1 MTKKKP
7 RHWHG
12 PSWWDKDQWGC
23 EQSEH
28 REHREHRRPPPTWW
42 NSHRRRGGPWLHSD
56 QGLFF
61 RFALVFGFFVLLGC
75 GILAVLAVGALFFFR
90 EGLPAPTRPWPVIW
104 PVLGLVLVLLIA
116 LRWVGSLASRRFTVP
131 LSETMKAADAL
142 ASGDLSA
149 RVPEQ
154 GDGELR
160 RFVRSFNVMA
170 EALEA
175 ADRQRRELLADV
187 AHELRTPL
195 TIIQG
200 NLEGLRDGVYDPSPD
215 HLDLVLDET
224 RNLSRLV
231 EDLRL
236 LAVAEAGQLRMKPQM
251 LDVRQLLV
259 DVRDAFTAQADEAG
273 ISLAVEV
280 SSPVPPLYADPQRLG
295 QVLGNLLAN
304 SLQHTPSGGLVT
316 LGAEADSEWREVQLW
331 VADTGEGI
339 PGEDLPYLFDRF
351 YRTDKSRT
359 RSTGGAG
366 LGLPIAR
373 QLVRAHGG
381 RIGVESQLG
390 QGTRFTVALPVA
402 GD

>member
-12 PSWWDKDQWGC
+12 PSWWDKDQWGG
-23 EQSEH
+23 EH

-42 NSHRRRGGPWLHSD
+42 NSHRRRGGSWRHSD
-56 QGLFF
+56 RGLFF

-142 ASGDLSA
+142 AAGDLSA

-154 GDGELR
+154 GDGEFR
-160 RFVRSFNVMA
+160 RFARSFNEMA

-224 RNLSRLV
+224 RKLSRLA

-236 LAVAEAGQLRMKPQM
+236 RALAEAGQLRMKPQM
-251 LDVRQLLV
+251 LDVRQFLV

-280 SSPVPPLYADPQRLG
+280 
-295 QVLGNLLAN
+295 
-304 SLQHTPSGGLVT
+304 PSGGLVT
-316 LGAEADSEWREVQLW
+316 LGAEAGSEWREVQLW

-339 PGEDLPYLFDRF
+339 PAEDLPYLFDRF

>member
-7 RHWHG
+7 RHWQG
-12 PSWWDKDQWGC
+12 PSWWDNDQWGF
-23 EQSEH
+23 
-28 REHREHRRPPPTWW
+28 EHRRPPPTWW
-42 NSHRRRGGPWLHSD
+42 NSHRRRGGPWRHSE

-75 GILAVLAVGALFFFR
+75 GVLAVLAVGALFFFR
-90 EGLPAPTRPWPVIW
+90 EGLPAPTHPWPVIW
-104 PVLGLVLVLLIA
+104 PVLGLVLLLLIA
-116 LRWVGSLASRRFTVP
+116 LRWVYSLASRRFTVP

-154 GDGELR
+154 GDGEFR
-160 RFVRSFNVMA
+160 RFARSFNEMA
-170 EALEA
+170 EALET

-215 HLDLVLDET
+215 HLDLILDET

-236 LAVAEAGQLRMKPQM
+236 LALAEAGQLCMKPEM
-251 LDVRQLLV
+251 LDVRQLLI

-273 ISLAVEV
+273 ISLEVEV
-280 SSPVPPLYADPQRLG
+280 PSPVPPLYADPQRLG

-304 SLQHTPSGGLVT
+304 SLQHTHLGGLVT

-339 PGEDLPYLFDRF
+339 PAEDLPYLFDRF

>member
-12 PSWWDKDQWGC
+12 PSWWDNDQWGF
-23 EQSEH
+23 
-28 REHREHRRPPPTWW
+28 EHRRPPPTWW
-42 NSHRRRGGPWLHSD
+42 TSHRRRGGPWRHSD

-75 GILAVLAVGALFFFR
+75 GILAVLAAGALFFFR
-90 EGLPAPTRPWPVIW
+90 EGLPAPTHPWPVIW
-104 PVLGLVLVLLIA
+104 PVLGLVLLLLIA
-116 LRWVGSLASRRFTVP
+116 LRWVYSLASRRFTVP
-131 LSETMKAADAL
+131 LSETMKTADAL

-154 GDGELR
+154 GDGEFR
-160 RFVRSFNVMA
+160 RFARSFNEMA
-170 EALEA
+170 EALET
-175 ADRQRRELLADV
+175 ADRQRRGLLADV

-236 LAVAEAGQLRMKPQM
+236 LALAEAGQLRMKPEM

-280 SSPVPPLYADPQRLG
+280 PSPVPPLYADPQRLG

-339 PGEDLPYLFDRF
+339 PTEDLPYLFDRF

>member
-1 MTKKKP
+1 
-7 RHWHG
+7 
-12 PSWWDKDQWGC
+12 
-23 EQSEH
+23 
-28 REHREHRRPPPTWW
+28 
-42 NSHRRRGGPWLHSD
+42 
-56 QGLFF
+56 
-61 RFALVFGFFVLLGC
+61 
-75 GILAVLAVGALFFFR
+75 
-90 EGLPAPTRPWPVIW
+90 
-104 PVLGLVLVLLIA
+104 LGLVLVLLIA
-116 LRWVGSLASRRFTVP
+116 LRWVYAQASRRFTVP

-154 GDGELR
+154 GDGEFR
-160 RFVRSFNVMA
+160 RFAHSFNEMA

-236 LAVAEAGQLRMKPQM
+236 LALAEAGQLRMKPEM

-259 DVRDAFTAQADEAG
+259 DVRDAFTAQVDEAG

-280 SSPVPPLYADPQRLG
+280 SSPVPPLHADPQRLG

-339 PGEDLPYLFDRF
+339 PAEDLPYLFDRF